1 MAVVGVVE
9 EAGMSRTSTWSA
21 VETRSRLSRRSTRA
35 ALYRAAAE
43 PDHVRRY
50 GRVAVGFLGVR
61 SDRYRRRDGTDT
73 ATDITAAQGDT
84 EDGTIP

>member
-1 MAVVGVVE
+1 V
-9 EAGMSRTSTWSA
+9 
-21 VETRSRLSRRSTRA
+21 
-35 ALYRAAAE
+35 
-43 PDHVRRY
+43 
-50 GRVAVGFLGVR
+50 FLGVR